1 MVVVVVGWWVVVGG
15 SGGEDSPLRPQDLLD
30 ETDRDKFQRLGTGED
45 PSPGPVFRVQSWR
58 EAAAAAAARSGA
70 ALRSHECGGESSLS
84 ARACLSAG
92 LL

>member
-1 MVVVVVGWWVVVGG
+1 MVGG
-15 SGGEDSPLRPQDLLD
+15 GGGVVEKILHSDLKISLD

-45 PSPGPVFRVQSWR
+45 PSPGPVFRELEGSGSGSCS
-58 EAAAAAAARSGA
+58 AARSGA
-70 ALRSHECGGESSLS
+70 ALRSLECGGESSLS